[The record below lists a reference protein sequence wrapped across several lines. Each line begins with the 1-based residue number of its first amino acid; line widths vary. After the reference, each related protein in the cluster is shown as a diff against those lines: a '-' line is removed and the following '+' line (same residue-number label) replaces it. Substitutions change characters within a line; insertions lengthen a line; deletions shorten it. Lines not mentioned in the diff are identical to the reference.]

1 MLGRVATLLL
11 LLLLMTGPPLAAAA
25 SAAEAAGDEQAAD
38 GSGDVVE
45 DQPGPL
51 TERLAALTQGIAE
64 DLVSQT
70 AAAAQAL
77 DPRTATVNWDG
88 VAATLNVIFWVVL
101 PTVALFLV
109 LRWLERPLFRRA
121 GAWAGQV
128 AGAAGLWRRAV
139 AIGGSAVSDYLVILL
154 AWVLGYVLAL
164 FVLGEHGVMDP
175 RQSLFLNAFLG
186 LEGLKATF
194 RVLFAPRYHALRL
207 LSLDD
212 AVSAYWNAWLARLT
226 DFVGYGLIIVVPIIG
241 NDISPALGSIVAF
254 VVLATALLYAIT
266 IIRQNR
272 EPISERFQQAAA
284 DSRVAFNRFA
294 LALLA
299 RSWHWLAIAYLVAL
313 AFVIQFRPAEALL
326 VMGQATLQSVVVLGL
341 GVAGFLALSG
351 IIGRPV
357 RVPAATR
364 ERLPDLEERLNLFV
378 PASIHV
384 LRIIVVVAVLVGL
397 LDAWR
402 LFDVFTWIA
411 SDGGMRFLAT
421 LVSVVIIVVIA
432 CAVWVLSASWVD
444 SRLQVDGATGEDIGA
459 RKRTLLTLFRSA
471 LAIAL
476 AIMTLMIV
484 LSEIG
489 INIAPLIAGAGV
501 LGLAIGFGAQKLVQD
516 IITGVFIQ
524 LENAINTGD
533 FITVGGL
540 SGTVERLSIR
550 SVGIRDLEGTVH
562 ILPFSSVDIVSN
574 YMRDFAYHL
583 GVYGVAYRENTDDVI
598 THLRAAFDE
607 LMEDEAVAPHVI
619 DELEV
624 NGVTKFA
631 DSAVNIRVRI
641 KTEPGMQWFVGRAY
655 NRLVKQHFDAAG
667 VEIPFPHQTLYFGQG
682 KEGTAPPAFVR
693 MLDQAGEAGDYTRDR
708 LVAGQSNKTDDP
720 AHDDGRELPPEFG
733 DVERDAESGEARQ
746 TGDPGDNDTTSDH
759 KER

>member
-1 MLGRVATLLL
+1 MIARVVTALAVLLL
-11 LLLLMTGPPLAAAA
+11 LLTGPAH
-25 SAAEAAGDEQAAD
+25 SAAL
-38 GSGDVVE
+38 SGDGESGEGTGEVVE
-45 DQPGPL
+45 DDPGPL
-51 TERLAALTQGIAE
+51 TEQLASLTQGVAE
-64 DLVSQT
+64 DIVRQL
-70 AAAAQAL
+70 AAAIEVL
-77 DPRTATVNWDG
+77 DPRTATVDWQG
-88 VAATLNVIFWVVL
+88 VGAVSSVVLWVVV
-101 PTVALFLV
+101 PTVALFML

-121 GAWAGQV
+121 SAWSGQA
-128 AGAAGLWRRAV
+128 AGAAGLGRRIV
-139 AIGGSAVSDYLVILL
+139 AIGGSAVSDVLVILL

-164 FVLGEHGVMDP
+164 FVVGERGSMDP
-175 RQSLFLNAFLG
+175 LQSLFLNAFLG
-186 LEGLKATF
+186 LEVLKAVF

-212 AVSAYWNAWLARLT
+212 SDASYWNAWLARLT
-226 DFVGYGLIIVVPIIG
+226 DFAGYGLILVVPIVA
-241 NDISPALGSIVAF
+241 DTISPAFGSIVAF
-254 VVLATALLYAIT
+254 LVLATALAYAIA

-272 EPISERFQQAAA
+272 QPISERFQQAAA
-284 DSRVAFNRFA
+284 DSRVGFNRFV

-299 RSWHWLAIAYLVAL
+299 RSWHWLAIIYLVAL
-313 AFVIQFRPAEALL
+313 AVVIQFRPAEALIL
-326 VMGQATLQSVVVLGL
+326 MGQATLQSVVVLGI
-341 GVAGFLALSG
+341 GIAAFLALSG
-351 IIGRPV
+351 IAGRPV

-384 LRIIVVVAVLVGL
+384 LRMGVVVAVVLGL
-397 LDAWR
+397 LHAWY
-402 LFDVFTWIA
+402 LFDVFAWIA
-411 SDGGMRFLAT
+411 SERGTRFLAT
-421 LVSVVIIVVIA
+421 LVSVAIIIVIA

-444 SRLQVDGATGEDIGA
+444 ARLQVSGDNSEDISA

-471 LAIAL
+471 LAIML
-476 AIMTLMIV
+476 GIMTMMIV

-501 LGLAIGFGAQKLVQD
+501 IGLAVGFGAQKLVQD

-533 FITVGGL
+533 FITVAGT

-550 SVGIRDLEGTVH
+550 SVSLRDLEGTVH

-598 THLRAAFDE
+598 THLRAAFAE
-607 LMEDEAVAPHVI
+607 LVEDEEVAPHVI
-619 DELEV
+619 GELEV

-667 VEIPFPHQTLYFGQG
+667 IEIPFPHQTLYFGQDKDG
-682 KEGTAPPAFVR
+682 AAPPAFIRTV
-693 MLDQAGEAGDYTRDR
+693 DDAEEARALGRDR
-708 LVAGQSNKTDDP
+708 VVADQSDNAGDP
-720 AHDDGRELPPEFG
+720 AHDNERELPPEFG
-733 DVERDAESGEARQ
+733 DVERDEEAGEAKPGADGSD
-746 TGDPGDNDTTSDH
+746 TEIDP